1 MPFTVEAL
9 AVVGVPSFMSPMYSP
24 PSAGSLPPLGPLM
37 AKSTDIPSTTGFP
50 FISVTINLIRD
61 VSTWP
66 DPLNPITEGVAE
78 SNAIA
83 PVAGAT
89 TVILTVSLTTSA
101 VPVIVIIPGIV
112 LAVNVPVAIPA
123 AVVAISDIVPE
134 DAVNVTEVPSGTFA
148 PTMSRT
154 VAEMLDVPL
163 TVTAGGVAVS
173 VIVAAEAD
181 TVMSTSALTLPA
193 VPVIVTV
200 PAVTEAVNVTV
211 AIPLAVVAAP
221 SIVPEDAVNVTGV
234 PSGTFAPLLLRTVA
248 EMLDVSVI
256 AIAEGVAARVT
267 AAGTVGLA
275 VLVGDVA
282 NVPPPPT
289 FEDKPLPSPHE

>member
-1 MPFTVEAL
+1 M
-9 AVVGVPSFMSPMYSP
+9 
-24 PSAGSLPPLGPLM
+24 
-37 AKSTDIPSTTGFP
+37 
-50 FISVTINLIRD
+50 
-61 VSTWP
+61 
-66 DPLNPITEGVAE
+66 
-78 SNAIA
+78 
-83 PVAGAT
+83 
-89 TVILTVSLTTSA
+89 
-101 VPVIVIIPGIV
+101 V
-112 LAVNVPVAIPA
+112 LAVNVPVAIPP

-134 DAVNVTEVPSGTFA
+134 AAVNVTEVPSGTAA
-148 PTMSRT
+148 PTISRT

-163 TVTAGGVAVS
+163 TVTVGGVAVS

-181 TVMSTSALTLPA
+181 IVISSVSLTLPA
-193 VPVIVTV
+193 VPVTVTV

-221 SIVPEDAVNVTGV
+221 SIVPEDAVNVTEV

-256 AIAEGVAARVT
+256 AIAEGVAARVI
-267 AAGTVGLA
+267 AEGTVGLA

-289 FEDKPLPSPHE
+289 FDDRPLPSPHE

>member
-1 MPFTVEAL
+1 
-9 AVVGVPSFMSPMYSP
+9 
-24 PSAGSLPPLGPLM
+24 M

-50 FISVTINLIRD
+50 FMSVTINLIRD
-61 VSTWP
+61 VSIWP
-66 DPLNPITEGVAE
+66 DFLNPITEGVAE
-78 SNAIA
+78 SNAMA
-83 PVAGAT
+83 PVAGAS
-89 TVILTVSLTTSA
+89 TVILTISLTLSA
-101 VPVIVIIPGIV
+101 VPVIVTIPGIV
-112 LAVNVPVAIPA
+112 LAVNVAVAIPP

-163 TVTAGGVAVS
+163 TVTVGGVAMS
-173 VIVAAEAD
+173 AIVAAEAN
-181 TVMSTSALTLPA
+181 TVISTVLLTLPA

-200 PAVTEAVNVTV
+200 PDVVEAVNVAV
-211 AIPLAVVAAP
+211 AIPLAVVAATG
-221 SIVPEDAVNVTGV
+221 IVPEDAVNVTEV

-248 EMLDVSVI
+248 EMLDVPVI
-256 AIAEGVAARVT
+256 GIVEGVAVRV
-267 AAGTVGLA
+267 AVAGTAGLA

-289 FEDKPLPSPHE
+289 FEGKPLPSPHE